1 MTKRDIYEQTTDRII
16 ASLEAGVVPWHK
28 PWVDVGGQARNLNS
42 NRVYRGINPFLL
54 ALTSLAEGYTDPRW
68 ATFKGMKKKG
78 GSIRKGEKGT
88 RVIFWKL
95 LEIKP
100 KDDADEE
107 ETRKI
112 PILRDYVVFNV
123 EQAEWEDGIPAL
135 PEENLNEDLEH
146 DVAAEA
152 IVEGYLL
159 HGPELTIGGDSAYY
173 SPHFDRVG
181 LPELKQF
188 ESSEAYYA
196 AAFHEL
202 THSTGHESRLDR
214 GLKGDFG
221 DEPYAKEE
229 LVAEFGAAMLSGVAG
244 LDVEKTQDA
253 AYIANWLKALKDDH
267 KLVVVAAAQAQKA
280 SDLILGTT
288 FDDHGEVVKREKVL
302 A

>member
-1 MTKRDIYEQTTDRII
+1 MTKRDIYEQTTNRII

-28 PWVDVGGQARNLNS
+28 PWIDVGGQARNLNS
-42 NRVYRGINPFLL
+42 GRVYRGINPFLL

-95 LEIKP
+95 LDIKP
-100 KDDADEE
+100 KDDDEDDKG
-107 ETRKI
+107 RKI

-123 EQAEWEDGIPAL
+123 EQAEWEDGVPAL
-135 PEENLNEDLEH
+135 PEQDLNEELEF

-152 IVEGYLL
+152 IVEGYVAD
-159 HGPELTIGGDSAYY
+159 GPELVIGGDDAYY

-181 LPELKQF
+181 LPELKQC
-188 ESSEAYYA
+188 
-196 AAFHEL
+196 
-202 THSTGHESRLDR
+202 
-214 GLKGDFG
+214 
-221 DEPYAKEE
+221 EPYAKEE
-229 LVAEFGAAMLSGVAG
+229 LVAELGSAMLSGVVG
-244 LDVEKTQDA
+244 LDVEKQQDA
-253 AYIANWLKALKDDH
+253 AYVANWLKALEDDH

-280 SDLILGTT
+280 SDLILGTK
-288 FDDHGEVVKREKVL
+288 FDTHGEVKREKVP